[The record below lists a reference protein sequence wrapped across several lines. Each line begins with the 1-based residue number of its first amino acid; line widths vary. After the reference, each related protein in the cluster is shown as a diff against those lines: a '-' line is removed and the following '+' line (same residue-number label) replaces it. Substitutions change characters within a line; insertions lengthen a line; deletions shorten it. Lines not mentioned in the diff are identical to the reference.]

1 MPIARTDKRTRL
13 IEAAD
18 RLVYQQGFTQ
28 TTLADIAKKAKVPLG
43 NVYYYFKTK
52 EDIGR
57 ALIDYRSD
65 FYRDMTAAWEELAD
79 PRKRIIAFID
89 RVAGNRETL
98 AQSGCPIGSL
108 CQELHK
114 NGGGLADK
122 AAGMFAAILDW
133 LEVQFRALG
142 HGKESADHALHLLSA
157 LQGASLLT
165 NAFNDSDLILKETA
179 RLKTWVN
186 ALSADA

>member
-57 ALIDYRSD
+57 ALIDYRAD

-122 AAGMFAAILDW
+122 AAGMFTAILDW

-142 HGKESADHALHLLSA
+142 HGKESTEHALHLLSA